1 MARILLPVRGMRR
14 LGRGARV
21 ALCSVV
27 APPFAPSLLPA
38 VFALS
43 LVLLPARAFAIHRN
57 MPFLVSVTRTPGTC
71 HNGAPSQGLP
81 RWVAFESSDDLLHTG
96 SLGQQIFLLEAMVIP
111 GLDCSDKPPGP
122 ELRQLTHFAEGAA
135 RPSTSSSAHVVT
147 FESTA
152 DPMGTGST
160 ARKIFRW
167 DRDKRCFSDGP
178 WADPSGGHITQV
190 SDGTMD
196 CSGASVDA
204 AGENIAFECQ
214 GVSGPEVF
222 VYSLPAFKTTPTITH
237 IGAGTNPVV
246 NYDGKIVA
254 FESDAALQADTP
266 LPPSASGHK
275 QIYAYSIPLQRLF
288 RLTSGSD
295 DSIGASPGQLV
306 AGEIWPIIAFQS
318 RADLLGN
325 GSTGWQ
331 VFVLDPATGELRQIT
346 HGPGESVEPNLS
358 GTGDLVA
365 FLSTSDLLG
374 KGTPGQHLFFFYL
387 VTGQMFEVRSDP
399 GALWAHPKTGG
410 GNFLVF
416 ETTQDMFRT
425 GVSGWQVYVLDTWG
439 RIPRP
444 AIG

>member
-1 MARILLPVRGMRR
+1 
-14 LGRGARV
+14 
-21 ALCSVV
+21 
-27 APPFAPSLLPA
+27 
-38 VFALS
+38 
-43 LVLLPARAFAIHRN
+43 
-57 MPFLVSVTRTPGTC
+57 
-71 HNGAPSQGLP
+71 NGAPSQGLP
-81 RWVAFESSDDLLHTG
+81 RWVAFESSDDPLHTG

-111 GLDCSDKPPGP
+111 NLDCSDKPPGP
-122 ELRQLTHFAEGAA
+122 ALRQLTTFAEGAA

-222 VYSLPAFKTTPTITH
+222 VYSLPAFKT
-237 IGAGTNPVV
+237 
-246 NYDGKIVA
+246 
-254 FESDAALQADTP
+254 
-266 LPPSASGHK
+266 
-275 QIYAYSIPLQRLF
+275 R
-288 RLTSGSD
+288 
-295 DSIGASPGQLV
+295 
-306 AGEIWPIIAFQS
+306 PIIAFQS

-325 GSTGWQ
+325 GSIGWQ

-387 VTGQMFEVRSDP
+387 VTGQMFE
-399 GALWAHPKTGG
+399 
-410 GNFLVF
+410 
-416 ETTQDMFRT
+416 
-425 GVSGWQVYVLDTWG
+425 
-439 RIPRP
+439 
-444 AIG
+444 